1 VSDFLFST
9 RRREP
14 GELHRALKRYLA
26 PVAPE
31 IVQRDGSWG
40 SLAVARGPH
49 DPPSVTIDD
58 GRYVS
63 VLIGE
68 PIVRIAP
75 QSPGLSWRGERRRAL
90 HDLLRTG
97 DGAAWD
103 DRLDGHFA
111 ALGIDR
117 KTGAGIVVTDLFAFV
132 PVFVSTDAEGGLVIG
147 THVDAVA
154 RAAGRNR
161 DIDLVSAADF
171 AAALTCT
178 FPHTLYRGVQQ
189 AMPATERRFTT
200 GGWNDAGRTF
210 WRPRER
216 NAFPSPRDAADA
228 LREAVA
234 EDVRVVSEGQRE
246 IGLLLSGGEDSRAV
260 LGAVPPGVRVRSFV
274 YADWESREVRI
285 ARAVARAHGADFEV
299 GQRAPGHYLDGFRA
313 VAGMIG
319 AHHLFTDVH
328 GYGFHDRLDIA
339 RMPVVLGGLSSDSL
353 LKAEYTPGPRRERQ
367 PVRVAREPMMREEL
381 LAEVDARRTRFRDW
395 LAEFRPE
402 SADEWAVLW
411 PFSMRKHGGNLDG
424 NRRLFRSH
432 EVYHATSVVKIAAAV
447 PAAWKVHRRLFG
459 AAMRPFFA
467 PTRFVPHAKLR
478 YPAFGPVGN
487 ALLLPGLAIVRT
499 ARGLAKGEIRRRQ
512 QPWPKWSSLS
522 ASEGAE
528 RERRASPLLES
539 PLRNLFDAESI
550 DQVEGAVRGWYPL
563 RQLILL
569 QLTYLTSKA
578 GED

>member
-1 VSDFLFST
+1 MSDFLFST
-9 RRREP
+9 RRRAP
-14 GELHRALKRYLA
+14 SELSQALERYLA

-31 IVQRDGSWG
+31 IVQHDGSSG
-40 SLAVARGPH
+40 SLAVARGLH
-49 DPPSVTIDD
+49 DPPSVVMDD
-58 GRYVS
+58 GRFLS

-75 QSPGLSWRGERRRAL
+75 ESPGLSWRGERRRAV
-90 HDLLRTG
+90 HDLLKSG
-97 DGAAWD
+97 GAIAWD
-103 DRLDGHFA
+103 DHLDGHFA
-111 ALGIDR
+111 ALVVDR
-117 KTGAGIVVTDLFAFV
+117 ETGVGRVVTDLFAFI
-132 PVFVSTDAEGGLVIG
+132 PVFVSTDAEGGVVIG
-147 THVDAVA
+147 SHVDAVA
-154 RAAGRNR
+154 RAAGRYR

-171 AAALTCT
+171 TAALTCT
-178 FPHTLYRGVQQ
+178 FPHTLYRGVEQ
-189 AMPATERRFTT
+189 AMPATDRRFTT

-210 WRPRER
+210 WRPEER
-216 NAFPSPRDAADA
+216 NPFASPREAADA
-228 LREAVA
+228 LREAVRD
-234 EDVRVVSEGQRE
+234 DVRVVSEGLPE

-299 GQRAPGHYLDGFRA
+299 GRRAPSHYLDGFRA

-328 GYGFHDRLDIA
+328 GYGFHDRLGIA

-353 LKAEYTPGPRRERQ
+353 LKAEYTPGPRRERR
-367 PVRVAREPMMREEL
+367 PVRVAREPAMREEL

-402 SADEWAVLW
+402 SADEWTVLW
-411 PFSMRKHGGNLDG
+411 PFSMRRHGGNLDG

-432 EVYHATSVVKIAAAV
+432 EVYHATAVVKIAAAV
-447 PAAWKVHRRLFG
+447 PAAWKVHRRLFH

-467 PTRFVPHAKLR
+467 TTRFVPHAKLR
-478 YPAFGPVGN
+478 YPAFGRVGN
-487 ALLLPGLAIVRT
+487 ALLLPGLAIART

-528 RERRASPLLES
+528 RERRATPLLES
-539 PLRNLFDAESI
+539 PLRDLFAPESI
-550 DQVEGAVRGWYPL
+550 GQAEDAVRGWYPL

-569 QLTYLTSKA
+569 QFTHLTARA